1 MKETASLAF
10 ARLQRTFATFTLG
23 QKMVAVLGTAA
34 LLLAAVMV
42 FRWAS
47 APDYVPLYSNLSSK
61 DASAVV
67 DKLESD
73 GVSYKLSGGNTV
85 MVPRQD
91 VYSTRISL
99 SGAGLPSDSSGGAD
113 GYSLLDKQSI
123 STSEFQEQTDFKRA
137 MEGELAKT
145 IEAIDGVDTA
155 VVHLALPPQQVFAQ
169 DQAKPTASV
178 LVSPRAG
185 VQLEPQQVQAIVN
198 LVAASIDGLEPD
210 QVTVAD
216 SSGQVLSS
224 SDGADGLG
232 GTRAQEVSDYQDQLD
247 SKVQTMLDRVLG
259 PGNATVQVTA
269 ILDFDKTTTESTTYG
284 SDTQKAPQ
292 STYKSTETYSGSG
305 APSTASGVV
314 GPSSQ
319 MGPSGSGS
327 SGGYKNST
335 ESRDNSVDKVVEH
348 RETAPGSVE
357 SLHAAVVINSGAPV
371 KLNTTDVEDLVKAA
385 IGIDSKR
392 GDTVAVSALPF
403 DQTAAKANAA
413 ALAKAKA
420 ADDQAQLMS
429 QIRTGALALLV
440 ALLVLPAWFRGRK
453 KAKARTQATNYVVE
467 QLRQDQ
473 AQRAAL
479 AAAQQPVLETSP
491 ATLALQRAEHDGLDD
506 VSDELAAL
514 VERQPE
520 EVAALLRGWLVERH

>member
-1 MKETASLAF
+1 MKETATRALA
-10 ARLQRTFATFTLG
+10 RVQRTFATFTVG
-23 QKMVAVLGTAA
+23 QKMVAVLGTGA
-34 LLLAAVMV
+34 LLLAAIMV

-47 APDYVPLYSNLSSK
+47 APDYVPLYSNLSSR

-73 GVSYKLSGGNTV
+73 GVPYQLSGGSTV
-85 MVPRQD
+85 LVPRKD

-99 SGAGLPSDSSGGAD
+99 SGAGLPSDSSGGAG

-169 DQAKPTASV
+169 QTTKPTASV
-178 LVSPRAG
+178 LVAPRAG
-185 VQLEPQQVQAIVN
+185 VELEPQQVQAIVN
-198 LVAASIDGLEPD
+198 LVASSIEGLEPD

-216 SSGQVLSS
+216 SSGRVLST
-224 SDGADGLG
+224 SDGTGG
-232 GTRAQEVSDYQDQLD
+232 MSGTRAQEVSDYQDELD

-269 ILDFDKTTTESTTYG
+269 VLDFDKTTTESTTYG
-284 SDTQKAPQ
+284 SETKNPPQ
-292 STYKSTETYSGSG
+292 SESKSTETYTGG
-305 APSTASGVV
+305 NGPGMASGVV
-314 GPSSQ
+314 GPGSQ
-319 MGPSGSGS
+319 MDTGGASG
-327 SGGYKNST
+327 SGGYKNQTST
-335 ESRDNSVDKVVEH
+335 RDNSVDRVVEH

-357 SLHAAVVINSGAPV
+357 ALHAAVVINSGATV
-371 KLNTTDVEDLVKAA
+371 KLNTSDVEDLVKSA
-385 IGIDSKR
+385 IGIDTRR
-392 GDTVAVSALPF
+392 GDTIAVSALPF
-403 DQTAAKANAA
+403 DQTVAEANAA
-413 ALAKAKA
+413 ALAKAAA
-420 ADDQAQLMS
+420 ADKQARLMS
-429 QIRTGALALLV
+429 QIRNAALIALV
-440 ALLVLPAWFRGRK
+440 ALLVLPAWLRSRK
-453 KAKARTQATNYVVE
+453 RAKARTKATTYVVE

-479 AAAQQPVLETSP
+479 AAAKPAIDPSP
-491 ATLALQRAEHDGLDD
+491 ATLALQRAEHDELDD
-506 VSDELAAL
+506 VTDELAAL

-520 EVAALLRGWLVERH
+520 EVAALLRGWLVEHH